1 MKGTYWFWQRKGCL
15 VRPLSPL
22 AENADKLSREHVCYT
37 KHNHYFHWQS
47 VLLTV
52 LGSLS
57 ILSVI

>member
-1 MKGTYWFWQRKGCL
+1 MKVTYWFWQGKGWL

-22 AENADKLSREHVCYT
+22 AENADKLSRKHVCCT
-37 KHNHYFHWQS
+37 KHNHYFHWQH

-57 ILSVI
+57 VLSVI

>member
-1 MKGTYWFWQRKGCL
+1 MKVAYWCWQEKGWL
-15 VRPLSPL
+15 VSPLSPL
-22 AENADKLSREHVCYT
+22 TENADRLSRKPVCYT
-37 KHNHYFHWQS
+37 KHDHYFHWQN